1 MIQRVVSTATALFFA
16 GTMFFLPFDA
26 GEGWQRGLSLFVFGD
41 LVTHI
46 SYFVHDHPLPADFS
60 SDTLSLLIL
69 LGLLAI
75 LAAALGWIL
84 SALKTGFRVAKV
96 VRIGGSYYLAY
107 VLLCYGVGK
116 ILGLQ
121 FYIPEANVLFTPF
134 GQLTKDILFWST
146 VGTSHS
152 FNVVTGII
160 ECAIALLLLLG
171 RTRVLGLFL
180 CLFVLLGIVLLNFT
194 FDISVKLFSLL
205 LTALN
210 LFCLWPVLPALGRFF
225 AGKGVV
231 SLNGLFPQ
239 WSIRSVWTLW
249 QQVFL
254 ASTIVVTA
262 IWQQLPTD
270 RHRAFPNGAYEV
282 VSGVASRP
290 GSIRRFFVHSH
301 DYLILQDTTG
311 SLVDYHFE
319 VVGPAIL
326 VEDYA
331 GKKTVG
337 RFQFSRKDSLLRLEV
352 PERGW
357 LFNGKAID
365 IRKLPA
371 LQDDTHFLLDDFE

>member
-290 GSIRRFFVHSH
+290 GSIRRFFCPQSRLP
-301 DYLILQDTTG
+301 DPTG
-311 SLVDYHFE
+311 YDRVSCGLPFRGG
-319 VVGPAIL
+319 GPCYFGRGLRRKKDGRPFSVFPKRQFVTPRGARKGL
-326 VEDYA
+326 AVQREGNRYPETSRFA
-331 GKKTVG
+331 G
-337 RFQFSRKDSLLRLEV
+337 
-352 PERGW
+352 
-357 LFNGKAID
+357 
-365 IRKLPA
+365 
-371 LQDDTHFLLDDFE
+371 